1 MFNQAIRWEIM
12 DKNPNLKANK
22 PKKEHKEKN
31 FYDVY
36 QVKKLL
42 DVLENESIKYKL
54 LIVLALDS
62 GARRSEICALRWS
75 DIDLDTRMMSITKSL
90 KVVEGVIDEKTTK
103 TESSI

>member
-1 MFNQAIRWEIM
+1 MYQKLRTGKNGQELGYHSSYNLYKVVNVMFNQAIRWEIM

-42 DVLENESIKYKL
+42 DVLENE
-54 LIVLALDS
+54 
-62 GARRSEICALRWS
+62 
-75 DIDLDTRMMSITKSL
+75 
-90 KVVEGVIDEKTTK
+90 
-103 TESSI
+103 